1 MNSLIPK
8 IDIRPDH
15 WEIVRDIL
23 HKHVPDYEVWAFGSR
38 AKWTAK
44 NYSDLDLAVITAKPL
59 SLDVSANLSDDFSES
74 DLPWKVDIVD
84 WAATQDHFREIIKRD
99 KVVVQKAKGVVMSFD
114 LPFVLPDGWEIKT
127 VEQLIKDKIIEKPLD
142 GNHGGIHPKSSDYVS
157 KGIPFVMAS
166 DLHSGRV
173 DLSGCKFI
181 TEKQAKTLRK
191 GFAKTGDILISH
203 KATIGR
209 TAIVQQNDYPY
220 IMLTPQVTYYRI
232 IDDEKLSNVYLKS
245 YFDSPFFQ
253 SLLAL
258 WAGSGSTRAYLG
270 ITGQLKL
277 PVIVPPIDSQK
288 FIANHVF
295 TFNEKIELNTQT
307 NQTLEQI
314 AQAIFKSWFVD
325 FDPVKA
331 KIETLAAGG
340 SVDDAELAAMR
351 VISAKTL
358 DELNSLKTSNSE
370 AFNKLAQ
377 TAALFPAAMQD
388 SELGEIPEG
397 WSAGELADLI
407 DFNPKRTLKKGTMA
421 PYLDMKNMPT
431 AGHLA
436 LDIYFREMGSGIKFS
451 NGDTLVARI
460 TPCLEN
466 GKTAFVDF
474 LDNEQVGWGSTEYIV
489 MRSKS
494 DNYKYFSYFMARF
507 EPFRKFAIQ
516 SMTGTSGRQRAQAQ
530 TIQAMPFVIPPLTIL
545 EKYNELI
552 TANMELIKS
561 HGDENKTLAEL
572 RNTLL
577 PKLLSGEIDL
587 TSEVVA

>member
-1 MNSLIPK
+1 
-8 IDIRPDH
+8 
-15 WEIVRDIL
+15 
-23 HKHVPDYEVWAFGSR
+23 
-38 AKWTAK
+38 
-44 NYSDLDLAVITAKPL
+44 
-59 SLDVSANLSDDFSES
+59 
-74 DLPWKVDIVD
+74 
-84 WAATQDHFREIIKRD
+84 
-99 KVVVQKAKGVVMSFD
+99 MSFD

-191 GFAKTGDILISH
+191 GFAKTGDVLISH

-288 FIANHVF
+288 FISNNVF

-331 KIETLAAGG
+331 KSEALAAGG
-340 SVDDAELAAMR
+340 SADDAELAAMSA
-351 VISAKTL
+351 ISAKTV
-358 DELNSLKTSNSE
+358 DELNSLKASNPK
-370 AFNKLAQ
+370 AFNKLVQ

-397 WSAGELADLI
+397 WEIGTLESHTSMIIDHRGKTPKKLGSDWVKDGYPAISAKNIKSKKIVRSDTIRFIDEVTYKKWMKEPLIKGDIIMTSEAPMGELYFFDGSQNFCLSQRLYGLRANSEVCSSEFLFNWLQTTKAQADMEG
-407 DFNPKRTLKKGTMA
+407 RASGT
-421 PYLDMKNMPT
+421 T
-431 AGHLA
+431 AL
-436 LDIYFREMGSGIKFS
+436 GIK
-451 NGDTLVARI
+451 
-460 TPCLEN
+460 
-466 GKTAFVDF
+466 
-474 LDNEQVGWGSTEYIV
+474 Q
-489 MRSKS
+489 
-494 DNYKYFSYFMARF
+494 
-507 EPFRKFAIQ
+507 
-516 SMTGTSGRQRAQAQ
+516 
-530 TIQAMPFVIPPLTIL
+530 
-545 EKYNELI
+545 
-552 TANMELIKS
+552 
-561 HGDENKTLAEL
+561 AEL
-572 RNTLL
+572 RKVKILTPPRELLETYSLVASNLVDMAANNNAQNTVLADMRDTLL
-577 PKLLSGEIDL
+577 PKLLAGEIDL
-587 TSEVVA
+587 TREVTA

>member
-1 MNSLIPK
+1 
-8 IDIRPDH
+8 
-15 WEIVRDIL
+15 
-23 HKHVPDYEVWAFGSR
+23 
-38 AKWTAK
+38 
-44 NYSDLDLAVITAKPL
+44 
-59 SLDVSANLSDDFSES
+59 
-74 DLPWKVDIVD
+74 
-84 WAATQDHFREIIKRD
+84 
-99 KVVVQKAKGVVMSFD
+99 MSFD

-191 GFAKTGDILISH
+191 GFAKTGDVLISH

-288 FIANHVF
+288 FISNNVF

-331 KIETLAAGG
+331 KSEALAAGG
-340 SVDDAELAAMR
+340 SADDAELAAMSA
-351 VISAKTL
+351 ISAKTV
-358 DELNSLKTSNSE
+358 DELNSLKASNPK

-388 SELGEIPEG
+388 SEFGEIPEG
-397 WSAGELADLI
+397 WEISEIGNEVIVVGGGTPSTKNTEFWEDGTIHWTTPKDMSGLNCKVLTNTDRKITEAG
-407 DFNPKRTLKKGTMA
+407 LKKISSGLLSKNTVLMSSRA
-421 PYLDMKNMPT
+421 PVGY
-431 AGHLA
+431 LA
-436 LDIYFREMGSGIKFS
+436 LAKIPVAINQGYIAMKCEGRLSPEYVLLWCEHNMEEIKQRASGTTFAEISKANFKPIPVIVPTKSIIDTFTVQASDIYNIVHANVLQSE
-451 NGDTLVARI
+451 TLSISRD
-460 TPCLEN
+460 L
-466 GKTAFVDF
+466 
-474 LDNEQVGWGSTEYIV
+474 
-489 MRSKS
+489 
-494 DNYKYFSYFMARF
+494 
-507 EPFRKFAIQ
+507 
-516 SMTGTSGRQRAQAQ
+516 
-530 TIQAMPFVIPPLTIL
+530 
-545 EKYNELI
+545 
-552 TANMELIKS
+552 
-561 HGDENKTLAEL
+561 
-572 RNTLL
+572 LL
-577 PKLLSGEIDL
+577 PQLLSGELSDVFKDG
-587 TSEVVA
+587 E